1 MTFELIF
8 VDFKDA
14 IQNGFK
20 TGETLGF
27 EFLMLSF
34 FKSVSKITSK
44 RTACHKSCIRESVNR

>member
-14 IQNGFK
+14 IQNDFK

-27 EFLMLSF
+27 EFLMLSVF
-34 FKSVSKITSK
+34 LVGS
-44 RTACHKSCIRESVNR
+44 

>member
-34 FKSVSKITSK
+34 FLSQLV
-44 RTACHKSCIRESVNR
+44 RLPVNAQPVINLAFGNR